1 MIRGGQ
7 LFIGIGC
14 LFVVYIFIEEIKD
27 EVVAQNDLNLTQR
40 ENSMS

>member
-14 LFVVYIFIEEIKD
+14 FFVVYIFIEEIKD
-27 EVVAQNDLNLTQR
+27 EVVAQNDLNLPQR
-40 ENSMS
+40 EN